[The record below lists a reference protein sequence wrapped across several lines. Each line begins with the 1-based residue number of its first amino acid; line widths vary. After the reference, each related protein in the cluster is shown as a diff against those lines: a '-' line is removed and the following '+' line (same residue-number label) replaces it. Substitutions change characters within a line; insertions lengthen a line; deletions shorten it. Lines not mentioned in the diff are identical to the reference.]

1 MTDFSNEKFEEDWL
15 ELAVWHKLLGLEES
29 VYAFRDLRK
38 SFKNPEDKKIW
49 KEIVSCE
56 NPLAVKFPKDYEEN
70 LTPFQRVM
78 ILKVLREEKLMAVA
92 TKFVN
97 DILGQKFTVSPPYNL
112 ADCFADSTSLTPLIF
127 VLSPG
132 ADPMI
137 YLQGL
142 AKDKDM
148 DTRLKTLSL
157 GQGQGKEAA
166 RIIEEGRRS
175 GEWVCL
181 QNCHLAASWMP
192 ELEKIQEQSLAIAG
206 EIHPDYRLWL
216 TSNPTKAFPVP
227 VLQSGIKI
235 TNEPPKGLK
244 NNLART
250 FHEVKEEF
258 YESCHK
264 PEMFKKMLFALA
276 FFHAVI
282 LERRKFGSIGW
293 NIPYEWMDSDFE
305 ISKKQL
311 LIYLD
316 EQPDTPYTALN
327 YLVAEINYGGRVTD
341 DKDARLIKALIS
353 QYFNPNITEARF
365 KLSPLDA
372 YYIPDPGKLDSVF
385 KFIDNDLPSE
395 DTPEVFG
402 LHYNAS
408 ITMQQKIV
416 REFFD
421 TLMSIQ
427 PRVSGGRKGQ
437 TQEEMVTEIAR
448 KFQSAIKASVKYLD
462 KKKVPDMMAN
472 SLLVFLGQEV
482 DRFNVLYEVITR
494 SLEDLQRAIKGEV
507 VMSMDLEEMF
517 KSFMMK
523 KVPKNWEKV
532 AYLSLKPLGTW
543 VTDFVQRMEFMSK
556 WLYEGSQKSFWLPAF
571 FFPQGFMT
579 ASKQMYSRKTSTE
592 IDTLIFKTTVY
603 NFNKDNVTIVPENG
617 VNIHGL
623 YLQGATLD
631 SEQMLIESIPKQL
644 FTESPVIWYSP
655 TF

>member
-1 MTDFSNEKFEEDWL
+1 MRGSNTDFTQEKFDEDWV
-15 ELAVWHKLLGLEES
+15 ETSVWQKILGLEECH
-29 VYAFRDLRK
+29 YNFKDLKK
-38 SFKNPEDKKIW
+38 SFKNPEDQKIW
-49 KEIVSCE
+49 KEYLQCE
-56 NPLAVKFPKDYEEN
+56 NPVEVKLPKELDETFTE
-70 LTPFQRVM
+70 FQRVM
-78 ILKVLREEKLMAVA
+78 LLKVLREEKLMIAT
-92 TKFVN
+92 TKFVFS
-97 DILGQKFTVSPPYNL
+97 ILGQKFTVSPPYNL
-112 ADCFADSTSLTPLIF
+112 AECFADSTNLTPLIF

-157 GQGQGKEAA
+157 GQGQGKEAQ
-166 RIIEEGRRS
+166 RIIDEGRKS

-192 ELEKIQEQSLAIAG
+192 ELEKIQEVGTGSDIN
-206 EIHPDYRLWL
+206 PDYRLWL

-250 FHEVKEEF
+250 FNEVKEEF
-258 YESCHK
+258 YESCSK
-264 PEMFKKMLFALA
+264 SATFKKMLFALA

-316 EQPDTPYTALN
+316 EQPDIPYTALN
-327 YLVAEINYGGRVTD
+327 YLVADINYGGRVTD
-341 DKDARLIKALIS
+341 DKDSRLIKAMIK
-353 QYFNPNITEARF
+353 QYFNPNITGENF
-365 KLSPLDA
+365 KLSSSKV
-372 YYIPDPGKLDSVF
+372 YYVPTVGKLETVF
-385 KFIDNDLPSE
+385 QYIETKLPSE
-395 DTPEVFG
+395 DEPEVFG
-402 LHYNAS
+402 MHYNAS
-408 ITMQQKIV
+408 IMMQQKIV
-416 REFFD
+416 REFFE
-421 TLMSIQ
+421 TLLSIQ
-427 PRVSGGRKGQ
+427 PRISGGRRGQ
-437 TQEEMVTEIAR
+437 TQEEIVNEMAR
-448 KFQSAIKASVKYLD
+448 KFQYSVRTGVKYLD
-462 KKKVPDMMAN
+462 KKKQPDLLST
-472 SLLVFLGQEV
+472 SLGVFLGQEV
-482 DRFNVLYEVITR
+482 DRFNVLLEVIAK

-507 VMSMDLEEMF
+507 VMSLELEDMF

-532 AYLSLKPLGTW
+532 AYLSLKPLGSW
-543 VTDFVQRMEFMSK
+543 LADFIQRMDFMGK
-556 WLYEGSQKSFWLPAF
+556 WLNDGPQKTYWVPAF

-579 ASKQMYSRKTSTE
+579 AAKQMYSRKNNIE
-592 IDTLIFKTTVY
+592 IDTLIFKTTIY
-603 NFNKDNVTIVPENG
+603 SFNKDNVSIVPEDG

-631 SEQMLIESIPKQL
+631 KDQMLVESIPKQL
-644 FTESPVIWYSP
+644 FTEVPVIW
-655 TF
+655 